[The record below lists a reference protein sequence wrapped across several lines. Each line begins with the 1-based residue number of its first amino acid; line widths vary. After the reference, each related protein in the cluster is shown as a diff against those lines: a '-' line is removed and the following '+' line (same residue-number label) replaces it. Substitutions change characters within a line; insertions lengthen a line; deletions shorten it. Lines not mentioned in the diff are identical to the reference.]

1 MPIINLSRITPYKAL
16 GIWKINESLNEIN
29 DLNKIEK
36 LNIDNR
42 IHEKKFKE
50 KVAATMVIKK
60 ICEYLKLNYYGIK
73 KNKAGKPFLI
83 KNKANISISTKS
95 NSKNSNYMQP
105 QQPNRNK
112 ARCKKDYK
120 ISISI
125 T

>member
-29 DLNKIEK
+29 DLKKIEK

-42 IHEKKFKE
+42 IHEKIQR

-73 KNKAGKPFLI
+73 K
-83 KNKANISISTKS
+83 
-95 NSKNSNYMQP
+95 
-105 QQPNRNK
+105 
-112 ARCKKDYK
+112 
-120 ISISI
+120 
-125 T
+125 